1 MKFLVF
7 NIVVLLSLGYLITGQ
22 KNQSVGNW
30 LDALP
35 EKILNSYETKDLTNF
50 LPEKQVEL
58 ARTPAKNVSKVESLV
73 SKNVEDTEASQS
85 KISAEKLELLIEE
98 TVRKSISEQTEKL
111 KGQQKQRLISES
123 SENLG
128 GDITQTADISKKM
141 DGAKP
146 QTVSK
151 SDKEFARAFA
161 EFAKSDQTT
170 KVDMDAFG
178 KTADQNIQDGSTD
191 ETTSMSAYER
201 QLALSDFI
209 QKMQIVS
216 VERGGF

>member
-58 ARTPAKNVSKVESLV
+58 AQTPAKNVSEVESLV
-73 SKNVEDTEASQS
+73 SKNVEDKEVLQS

-128 GDITQTADISKKM
+128 GVITQTADISKKM

-146 QTVSK
+146 QAISK

-161 EFAKSDQTT
+161 EFTKSDQTT
-170 KVDMDAFG
+170 KVDVDAFG
-178 KTADQNIQDGSTD
+178 KTADQNIQDGSEDKNTF
-191 ETTSMSAYER
+191 MSAYER

-209 QKMQIVS
+209 QTMQIVS

>member
-7 NIVVLLSLGYLITGQ
+7 NIVVLLSLGYLVTGQ

-35 EKILNSYETKDLTNF
+35 EKIISSYETKDMTNF
-50 LPEKQVEL
+50 LPEKQVEIT
-58 ARTPAKNVSKVESLV
+58 RTPAKNVSEVESLV
-73 SKNVEDTEASQS
+73 SKNVEGKEASQS
-85 KISAEKLELLIEE
+85 RIFAEKLELLIEE

-111 KGQQKQRLISES
+111 KGQQKQRLISEG

-128 GDITQTADISKKM
+128 SDTTHTADISKKM

-146 QTVSK
+146 QTISK

-170 KVDMDAFG
+170 KVDVDVFD
-178 KTADQNIQDGSTD
+178 KTADNNIQDVSEDQNTF
-191 ETTSMSAYER
+191 MSAYER
-201 QLALSDFI
+201 RLALSDFI
-209 QKMQIVS
+209 QQMQIVS

>member
-58 ARTPAKNVSKVESLV
+58 AQTPAKNVSEVESLV
-73 SKNVEDTEASQS
+73 SKNVEDKEALQS

-128 GDITQTADISKKM
+128 SDITQTADISKKM

-178 KTADQNIQDGSTD
+178 KTADG
-191 ETTSMSAYER
+191 
-201 QLALSDFI
+201 LALLGPASPDALA
-209 QKMQIVS
+209 
-216 VERGGF
+216 EWLG

>member
-1 MKFLVF
+1 M
-7 NIVVLLSLGYLITGQ
+7 
-22 KNQSVGNW
+22 
-30 LDALP
+30 
-35 EKILNSYETKDLTNF
+35 
-50 LPEKQVEL
+50 PEKQVEV
-58 ARTPAKNVSKVESLV
+58 AGTPSKNVSKVESLV
-73 SKNVEDTEASQS
+73 SKNIEDKEASQS

-111 KGQQKQRLISES
+111 KGQQKQRLISEN

-141 DGAKP
+141 DGVKP

-161 EFAKSDQTT
+161 EFAKSDQTV
-170 KVDMDAFG
+170 KVDVDAYG
-178 KTADQNIQDGSTD
+178 KTADENIQDGSDD
-191 ETTSMSAYER
+191 ETTFMSAYER

>member
-7 NIVVLLSLGYLITGQ
+7 NIVVLLSLGYLVTGQ

-35 EKILNSYETKDLTNF
+35 EKILNSYETKDITNF

-58 ARTPAKNVSKVESLV
+58 ARTPAENISGVEPLV
-73 SKNVEDTEASQS
+73 SKNVEGKEVSQS

-98 TVRKSISEQTEKL
+98 TVRKSISKQTENL
-111 KGQQKQRLISES
+111 MEQQKQRLISED

-128 GDITQTADISKKM
+128 SNITQTADISKKI
-141 DGAKP
+141 DGEKP
-146 QTVSK
+146 QTKPK

-161 EFAKSDQTT
+161 EFAKSDKIT
-170 KVDMDAFG
+170 KVDVEDTI
-178 KTADQNIQDGSTD
+178 KTTAQNDQDVSEDQKTF
-191 ETTSMSAYER
+191 MSAYER
-201 QLALSDFI
+201 RLALSDFI
-209 QKMQIVS
+209 QQMQIVS

>member
-58 ARTPAKNVSKVESLV
+58 AQTPAKNVSKVESLV

-98 TVRKSISEQTEKL
+98 TVKLPIGFIVGSSFITGSII
-111 KGQQKQRLISES
+111 G
-123 SENLG
+123 NFFNFG
-128 GDITQTADISKKM
+128 
-141 DGAKP
+141 
-146 QTVSK
+146 
-151 SDKEFARAFA
+151 SDNKN
-161 EFAKSDQTT
+161 KD
-170 KVDMDAFG
+170 
-178 KTADQNIQDGSTD
+178 
-191 ETTSMSAYER
+191 
-201 QLALSDFI
+201 
-209 QKMQIVS
+209 
-216 VERGGF
+216 

>member
-7 NIVVLLSLGYLITGQ
+7 NIVVLLSLGYLVTGQ

-35 EKILNSYETKDLTNF
+35 EKILNSYESKDLTNF
-50 LPEKQVEL
+50 LPEKKVEL
-58 ARTPAKNVSKVESLV
+58 AKSPAKNINEVESLA
-73 SKNVEDTEASQS
+73 SKNGESEEVSQS
-85 KISAEKLELLIEE
+85 RISAEKLELLIEE

-111 KGQQKQRLISES
+111 KEQKKQRLISGDF
-123 SENLG
+123 ENLG
-128 GDITQTADISKKM
+128 SKITQTADLSTKM
-141 DGAKP
+141 DGEKLQTKP
-146 QTVSK
+146 K

-170 KVDMDAFG
+170 KVDVEATG
-178 KTADQNIQDGSTD
+178 KTTDKNVQDVSEHQKTFM
-191 ETTSMSAYER
+191 TAYER
-201 QLALSDFI
+201 RLALSDFI
-209 QKMQIVS
+209 QQMQIVS

>member
-58 ARTPAKNVSKVESLV
+58 AQTPAKNVSEVESLV
-73 SKNVEDTEASQS
+73 SKNVEDKEALQS

-128 GDITQTADISKKM
+128 GVITQTADISKKM

-146 QTVSK
+146 QTISK

-178 KTADQNIQDGSTD
+178 KTADQNIQDGSED
-191 ETTSMSAYER
+191 KNNFMSAYER

-209 QKMQIVS
+209 QTMQIVS

>member
-7 NIVVLLSLGYLITGQ
+7 NIVVLLSLGYLVTGQ

-35 EKILNSYETKDLTNF
+35 EKILSSYETKDLTNF
-50 LPEKQVEL
+50 LPEKQVEIT
-58 ARTPAKNVSKVESLV
+58 RTPAKNVSEVESLV
-73 SKNVEDTEASQS
+73 SKNVEGKEASQS
-85 KISAEKLELLIEE
+85 RISAEKLELLIEE
-98 TVRKSISEQTEKL
+98 TVRKSISKQTEKL
-111 KGQQKQRLISES
+111 KVQQKQRLISDS

-128 GDITQTADISKKM
+128 SDTTQTADVSKKM

-146 QTVSK
+146 QTISK

-170 KVDMDAFG
+170 KVDVDAFD
-178 KTADQNIQDGSTD
+178 KTADNYIQDVPEDQNTF
-191 ETTSMSAYER
+191 MSAYER
-201 QLALSDFI
+201 RLALSDFI
-209 QKMQIVS
+209 QQMQIVS

>member
-7 NIVVLLSLGYLITGQ
+7 NIVVLLSLGYLVTGQ

-50 LPEKQVEL
+50 LPEKQVEV
-58 ARTPAKNVSKVESLV
+58 ARTPSKNVSKVESLV
-73 SKNVEDTEASQS
+73 SKNVEDKEASQS

-98 TVRKSISEQTEKL
+98 TVRKSIADQTEKL
-111 KGQQKQRLISES
+111 KGQQKQQLIPES

-128 GDITQTADISKKM
+128 SEIAQTADISKKM

-146 QTVSK
+146 QTISK
-151 SDKEFARAFA
+151 SDKEIARAFA

-170 KVDMDAFG
+170 KVDEEATV
-178 KTADQNIQDGSTD
+178 KTTDQNFQDVSED
-191 ETTSMSAYER
+191 QTTFMSAYER
-201 QLALSDFI
+201 RLALSDFI
-209 QKMQIVS
+209 QQMQIVS

>member
-7 NIVVLLSLGYLITGQ
+7 NIVVLLSLGYLVTGQ

-35 EKILNSYETKDLTNF
+35 EKILNSYESKDLTNF
-50 LPEKQVEL
+50 LPEKKVEL
-58 ARTPAKNVSKVESLV
+58 ARTPAKNISEFDSLV
-73 SKNVEDTEASQS
+73 SNSGEGEEVSQS
-85 KISAEKLELLIEE
+85 RISAEKLELLIEE

-111 KGQQKQRLISES
+111 KEQKKRRLISED

-128 GDITQTADISKKM
+128 SNITHTADISKKM
-141 DGAKP
+141 DGEKP
-146 QTVSK
+146 QTKPK

-170 KVDMDAFG
+170 KVDVEATV
-178 KTADQNIQDGSTD
+178 KTTDQNIQDVSEDQKTF
-191 ETTSMSAYER
+191 MSAYER
-201 QLALSDFI
+201 RLALSDFI
-209 QKMQIVS
+209 QQMQIVS

>member
-35 EKILNSYETKDLTNF
+35 EKILSSYETKDLTNF
-50 LPEKQVEL
+50 LPEKQVEIT
-58 ARTPAKNVSKVESLV
+58 RTPAKNVSEVGSLV
-73 SKNVEDTEASQS
+73 SKNVEGNEASQNR
-85 KISAEKLELLIEE
+85 ISAEKLELLIEE
-98 TVRKSISEQTEKL
+98 TVRKSISKQTEKL
-111 KGQQKQRLISES
+111 KVQQKQRLISDG
-123 SENLG
+123 SENLPS
-128 GDITQTADISKKM
+128 DTTHTADISKTM

-146 QTVSK
+146 QTISK

-170 KVDMDAFG
+170 KVDVDAFD
-178 KTADQNIQDGSTD
+178 KTADNYIQDVPEDQNTF
-191 ETTSMSAYER
+191 MSAYER

-209 QKMQIVS
+209 QQMQIVS

>member
-58 ARTPAKNVSKVESLV
+58 AQTPAKNVSEVESLV
-73 SKNVEDTEASQS
+73 SKNVEDKETLQS

-98 TVRKSISEQTEKL
+98 TVKLPLGFIVGSSFIAGSII
-111 KGQQKQRLISES
+111 G
-123 SENLG
+123 NL
-128 GDITQTADISKKM
+128 
-141 DGAKP
+141 
-146 QTVSK
+146 
-151 SDKEFARAFA
+151 FFYH
-161 EFAKSDQTT
+161 F
-170 KVDMDAFG
+170 
-178 KTADQNIQDGSTD
+178 
-191 ETTSMSAYER
+191 
-201 QLALSDFI
+201 L
-209 QKMQIVS
+209 
-216 VERGGF
+216 

>member
-7 NIVVLLSLGYLITGQ
+7 NIVVLLSLGYLVTGQ

-58 ARTPAKNVSKVESLV
+58 ARTPTKNVSKVESLV
-73 SKNVEDTEASQS
+73 SKNVEDTEALKS

-111 KGQQKQRLISES
+111 KGQQKQRLISEG

-128 GDITQTADISKKM
+128 SDTSQTADISKKM
-141 DGAKP
+141 DVAKP
-146 QTVSK
+146 KTISK

-170 KVDMDAFG
+170 KVDVDAFG
-178 KTADQNIQDGSTD
+178 KTANMNIQDVSEDQNTF
-191 ETTSMSAYER
+191 MSAYER
-201 QLALSDFI
+201 RLALSDFI
-209 QKMQIVS
+209 QQMQIVS

>member
-7 NIVVLLSLGYLITGQ
+7 NIVVLLSLGYLVTGQ

-35 EKILNSYETKDLTNF
+35 EKILNSYESKDLTNF
-50 LPEKQVEL
+50 LPEKKVEL
-58 ARTPAKNVSKVESLV
+58 ARTPAKNISEFDSLV
-73 SKNVEDTEASQS
+73 SNSGEGEEVSQS
-85 KISAEKLELLIEE
+85 RISAEKLELLIEE

-111 KGQQKQRLISES
+111 KEQKKQRLISED

-128 GDITQTADISKKM
+128 SNITHTADISKKM
-141 DGAKP
+141 DGEKP
-146 QTVSK
+146 QTKPK

-170 KVDMDAFG
+170 KVDVEATV
-178 KTADQNIQDGSTD
+178 KTTDQNIQDVSEDQKTF
-191 ETTSMSAYER
+191 MSAYER
-201 QLALSDFI
+201 RLALSDFI
-209 QKMQIVS
+209 QQMQIVS

>member
-111 KGQQKQRLISES
+111 KEQQKQRLIPES
-123 SENLG
+123 SESLG
-128 GDITQTADISKKM
+128 SEITQTADISKKM

-146 QTVSK
+146 QTISK

-161 EFAKSDQTT
+161 EFAKTDQTT
-170 KVDMDAFG
+170 KADVDAFG
-178 KTADQNIQDGSTD
+178 KTADQNIQDGSDD
-191 ETTSMSAYER
+191 ETTFMSAYER

>member
-7 NIVVLLSLGYLITGQ
+7 NIVVLLSLGYLVTGQ

-35 EKILNSYETKDLTNF
+35 EKILSSYETKDLTNF
-50 LPEKQVEL
+50 LPEKQVEIT
-58 ARTPAKNVSKVESLV
+58 RKPVKNVSEVESLV
-73 SKNVEDTEASQS
+73 SKNVEGKEASQS
-85 KISAEKLELLIEE
+85 RISAEKLELLIEE

-111 KGQQKQRLISES
+111 KGQQKQRMISEG

-128 GDITQTADISKKM
+128 SDTTQTADVSKKM

-146 QTVSK
+146 QTISK

-170 KVDMDAFG
+170 KVDLDAFD
-178 KTADQNIQDGSTD
+178 KTADNNIQDVSEDQNTF
-191 ETTSMSAYER
+191 MSAYER
-201 QLALSDFI
+201 RLALSDFI
-209 QKMQIVS
+209 QQMQIVS

>member
-58 ARTPAKNVSKVESLV
+58 AQTPAKNVSEVESLV
-73 SKNVEDTEASQS
+73 SKNVEDKEALQS

-128 GDITQTADISKKM
+128 SDITQTADISKKM

-178 KTADQNIQDGSTD
+178 KTADQNIQDGSDD
-191 ETTSMSAYER
+191 ETIFMSAYER

>member
-7 NIVVLLSLGYLITGQ
+7 NIVVLLSLGYLVTGQ

-58 ARTPAKNVSKVESLV
+58 AWTPAKNVSKVESSV

-111 KGQQKQRLISES
+111 EGQKKQRLISEN

-146 QTVSK
+146 QTISK

-170 KVDMDAFG
+170 KADVDAFS
-178 KTADQNIQDGSTD
+178 KTAEQHIQDVSEDQNTF
-191 ETTSMSAYER
+191 MSAYER
-201 QLALSDFI
+201 RLALSDFI
-209 QKMQIVS
+209 QQMQIVS